1 MSDLPVV
8 HTTKN
13 KQLQLRVTPEELEQY
28 KQLATRAG
36 YVSVSD
42 LMRAGVVLVEE
53 RLQALG
59 K

>member
-1 MSDLPVV
+1 MSDLHVL

-28 KQLATRAG
+28 KQLAMRAG